1 MTQTKKKYRVRYG
14 LERFVTDNGHGIFTI
29 EGEAYHCRASNEMFD
44 AEGGV
49 LGDNALYIGEDYG
62 FGKILSIL
70 VEDSGKEHYFK
81 VRVEVE
87 Q

>member
-14 LERFVTDNGHGIFTI
+14 LERFLTNNGHGIYTI
-29 EGEAYHCRASNEMFD
+29 EGEAYHCRASDEMFD

-62 FGKILSIL
+62 FGKILSIR

-81 VRVEVE
+81 VRIEVE

>member
-1 MTQTKKKYRVRYG
+1 MNDTKRKYRVRYG
-14 LERFVTDNGHGIFTI
+14 LERTVTNNGHGIYTI
-29 EGEAYHCRASNEMFD
+29 EGEAHHWRGNETMFD

-49 LGDNALYIGEDYG
+49 LDANGLYIGCDYG
-62 FGKILSIL
+62 FGKITDII

-81 VRVEVE
+81 IRVEVE